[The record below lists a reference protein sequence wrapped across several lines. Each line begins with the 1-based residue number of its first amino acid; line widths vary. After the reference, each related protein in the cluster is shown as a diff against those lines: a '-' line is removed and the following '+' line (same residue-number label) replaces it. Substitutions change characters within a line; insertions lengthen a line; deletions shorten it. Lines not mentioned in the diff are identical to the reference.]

1 MSIKT
6 LKDPGAYAAK
16 YGTRANAAVNDYV
29 AGVNAATGQAA
40 AAAAA
45 ADKWQQGVTAASA
58 KAAFITKVNAAGD
71 AAWKAGVASKGQA
84 RYGPGV
90 TAGQQKW
97 ATSVQ
102 KFFAAMKAVSLPPRG
117 LRGSAQ
123 NAQISAAIQ
132 AALHAAK
139 TGGAPGS

>member
-6 LKDPGAYAAK
+6 LKDANAYAAK
-16 YGTRANAAVNDYV
+16 FANRAQAAANDYV
-29 AGVNAATGQAA
+29 AGVQASTGQAA

-45 ADKWQQGVTAASA
+45 ADKWQQGVSAASA
-58 KAAFITKVNAAGD
+58 KAAFVANVNAAGD
-71 AAWKAGVASKGQA
+71 AMWKAGVQSKGQA

-90 TAGQQKW
+90 QAGQNKW
-97 ATSVQ
+97 AAKVQ
-102 KFFAAMKAVSLPPRG
+102 KFFTALKAVTLPPRG

-123 NAQISAAIQ
+123 NAQISAAVQ

-139 TGGAPGS
+139 TGGAPG